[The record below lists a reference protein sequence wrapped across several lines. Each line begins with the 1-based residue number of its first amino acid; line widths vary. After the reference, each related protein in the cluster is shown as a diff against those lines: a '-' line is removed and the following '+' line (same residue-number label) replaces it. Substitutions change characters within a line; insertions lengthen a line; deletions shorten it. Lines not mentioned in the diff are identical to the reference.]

1 MARVIAIWVF
11 GLFASALI
19 GGMIAHYFYG
29 SDVDVF
35 GALAGMAAFA
45 CGRIWSMAISCT
57 VAAKVSNTPTISMA
71 L

>member
-45 CGRIWSMAISCT
+45 CGRIWSTERGKDHYYS
-57 VAAKVSNTPTISMA
+57 KRSNQ
-71 L
+71 